1 MRKSRTVL
9 AILALVAVAAAVA
22 VAACGGGDSYSEGED
37 DGGGRDVAAATPGGG
52 NTSTVNRDDSSA
64 PLTTTE
70 SKAGVAPSQGSSPGG
85 TSDGDTGV
93 VSGQLER
100 KIIFSAKL
108 DIAAGDVHVAFAD
121 ASRAARNAGGFV
133 EKSSVYSKKGSSG
146 EEQTYATLTMR
157 VPVGAYQ
164 DVLATLRTLPGGK
177 VLKEESASRE
187 VTEQYTDL
195 QSRLRNLERSEAQY
209 LKLLEQAK
217 TIQEIITVTDKVD
230 GIRLQI
236 ERIQGQLNVLDDLT
250 DLATID
256 IALSPPAPGKTEPK
270 DDGPKSPREAFEDA
284 WEASLEAAQYVL
296 AAAAALAAVA
306 VWLVIPALLA
316 VAGVRF
322 ARRRK
327 TATAGPDGPAGPAE

>member
-1 MRKSRTVL
+1 MRKSRMFLVVL
-9 AILALVAVAAAVA
+9 ALAAIVAI
-22 VAACGGGDSYSEGED
+22 AACGGDDTYSYGDND
-37 DGGGRDVAAATPGGG
+37 DGARQSGGAEPG
-52 NTSTVNRDDSSA
+52 VLKDSARPPSA
-64 PLTTTE
+64 PEEGKALTATE
-70 SKAGVAPSQGSSPGG
+70 GSAPGDGAGENGEGA
-85 TSDGDTGV
+85 

-108 DIAAGDVHVAFAD
+108 DIAADDVHVAFAD

-133 EKSSVYSKKGSSG
+133 EKSSVYSKKDSSG

-256 IALSPPAPGKTEPK
+256 IALSPPVPGKTEPK

-306 VWLVIPALLA
+306 VWLIIPALLA

-327 TATAGPDGPAGPAE
+327 TAAASPAGPASPAE